1 MIVYQNSKDAFLDDV
16 LSNNIENI
24 ILDAYKL
31 KLNSNVNQS
40 EIRSWKNSLQYMNNV
55 LQDTQI
61 PEDCNISIEYKI
73 PQTSNRI
80 DFIITGQNESNQDHA
95 LIIELKQWETAEFT
109 EKDAVVKTF
118 IGKSVKKDHILLIK
132 PGLIPLY

>member
-1 MIVYQNSKDAFLDDV
+1 MIVYQNSKEAFIDDV
-16 LSNNIENI
+16 LSNTIERI

-31 KLNSNVNQS
+31 KLKSNVNIS
-40 EIRSWKNSLQYMNNV
+40 EVRSWKNSLQYMNNV
-55 LQDTQI
+55 LQDVQI
-61 PEDCNISIEYKI
+61 PDDCNISIEYKI

-95 LIIELKQWETAEFT
+95 LIIELKQWETAEIT

-118 IGKSVKKDHILLIK
+118 LGKSTKERPHPSIK
-132 PGLIPLY
+132 PGLIQLC

>member
-1 MIVYQNSKDAFLDDV
+1 MIVYQNSKEAFIDDV
-16 LSNNIENI
+16 LSNNIERI

-31 KLNSNVNQS
+31 RLQSNVNQS
-40 EIRSWKNSLQYMNNV
+40 ELRSWKNSLQYMNNV

-80 DFIITGQNESNQDHA
+80 DFIITGQDELNEDHA
-95 LIIELKQWETAEFT
+95 VIIELKQWETAEIT

-118 IGKSVKKDHILLIK
+118 LG
-132 PGLIPLY
+132 